1 MQEEKALKKAT
12 KFQSRAAKGNVP
24 ERIQERFA
32 NKADRMME
40 IKEQL
45 SEQLGQLQTAGF
57 CVATPAGN

>member
-12 KFQSRAAKGNVP
+12 KFQSRAEKVNVS
-24 ERIQERFA
+24 ERMQQRFS

-40 IKEQL
+40 MKELL